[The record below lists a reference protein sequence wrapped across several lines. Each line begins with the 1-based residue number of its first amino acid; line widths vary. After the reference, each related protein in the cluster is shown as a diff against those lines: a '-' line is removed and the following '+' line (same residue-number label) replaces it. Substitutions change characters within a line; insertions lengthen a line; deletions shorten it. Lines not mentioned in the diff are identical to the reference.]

1 MFISKTVTV
10 VEKTATAPDLEL
22 INALT
27 KKPLKEDEVYT
38 FSVRLCD
45 DQPDRDMERF
55 SIGALQELAKL
66 FVGRPGIFDHAWTAH
81 GQTARLYAASVEK
94 VGAATCLIGKAY
106 VLKTDENE
114 PIIAA
119 IDGGILKEV
128 SIACSMKKATCTICG
143 KPYGSCDHRRG
154 STYDGE
160 ICYAEL
166 SEAVDAYEFSFVA
179 VPAQPAAGVVKGK
192 VGDGSLPRSAP
203 LTGRTEASASTD
215 NKMGACTGASG
226 MPRATGA
233 KTMSV
238 EEAERAKAR
247 LRLEKLRYGGT

>member
-1 MFISKTVTV
+1 MDIRKETEVAVSG
-10 VEKTATAPDLEL
+10 APTQVQLEA
-22 INALT
+22 INAQAKAKLT
-27 KKPLKEDEVYT
+27 REQVYV
-38 FSVRLCD
+38 FSLRLCD

-55 SIGALQELAKL
+55 SIGALHELAKL
-66 FVGRPGIFDHAWTAH
+66 FVGKPGIFDHAWTAL

-94 VGAATCLIGKAY
+94 IGAATCLIGRAY
-106 VLKTDENE
+106 LLKTEENE

-154 STYDGE
+154 SNYDGE
-160 ICYAEL
+160 VCYAEL

-179 VPAQPAAGVVKGK
+179 VPAQPAAGVVKGA
-192 VGDGSLPRSAP
+192 VGSDETPHPSATP
-203 LTGRTEASASTD
+203 TPSPQGEGFGQAGVSA
-215 NKMGACTGASG
+215 
-226 MPRATGA
+226 RAEENPT

-238 EEAERAKAR
+238 EEAERARAR
-247 LRLEKLRYGGT
+247 LRLENLRFGG

>member
-1 MFISKTVTV
+1 MFISKTLTV

-55 SIGALQELAKL
+55 SIGALHELAKL
-66 FVGRPGIFDHAWTAH
+66 FVGKPGIFDHAWTAK

-94 VGAATCLIGKAY
+94 IGDATCLIGKAY
-106 VLKTDENE
+106 VLKIEENE
-114 PIIAA
+114 AIIAA

-128 SIACSMKKATCTICG
+128 SIACAMKKATCTICG

-160 ICYAEL
+160 VCYAEL

-179 VPAQPAAGVVKGK
+179 VPAQPKAGVVKGAGLE
-192 VGDGSLPRSAP
+192 VP
-203 LTGRTEASASTD
+203 
-215 NKMGACTGASG
+215 
-226 MPRATGA
+226 ATGA
-233 KTMSV
+233 DIAAPLQSGASHKAMT
-238 EEAERAKAR
+238 EEEIERANAR
-247 LRLEKLRYGGT
+247 LSIEKLRYGGNL